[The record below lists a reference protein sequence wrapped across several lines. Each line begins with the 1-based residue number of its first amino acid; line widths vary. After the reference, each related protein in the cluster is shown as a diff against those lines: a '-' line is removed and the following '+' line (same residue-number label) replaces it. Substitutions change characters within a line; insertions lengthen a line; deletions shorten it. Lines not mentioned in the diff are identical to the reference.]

1 MIWNAFGM
9 ESMVKIGWGTLE
21 EPSNTLH
28 DTINSQVGSE
38 VCASSQI
45 GSSTCVV
52 APMIC
57 PNRLY
62 SQDAGL

>member
-1 MIWNAFGM
+1 
-9 ESMVKIGWGTLE
+9 MVKIDWGTLGE
-21 EPSNTLH
+21 QSNIWH

-45 GSSTCVV
+45 GSTARVV

-62 SQDAGL
+62 SQDAGLW